1 MDILHICKTK
11 PDKETELYIKKLS
24 KNKKTTT
31 INLFSPDIDWDDVV
45 DNIFLHKKVV
55 TWW

>member
-1 MDILHICKTK
+1 MDLLHILKTK

-24 KNKKTTT
+24 EDKNTSS
-31 INLFSPDIDWDDVV
+31 INLFSPPIDWDDVV
-45 DNIFLHKKVV
+45 DSIFLHKKVV